1 MLNVL
6 LSESMVLQYLI
17 RKYYQPLGSWSISM
31 NEDVDLGE
39 VPKVVVGGG
48 TQATLLFKFK

>member
-1 MLNVL
+1 
-6 LSESMVLQYLI
+6 
-17 RKYYQPLGSWSISM
+17 M

-48 TQATLLFKFK
+48 TQAPLIFKFKWIYKFNNKINLNGYINLKTKLI